1 MSYECIVCTNFP
13 CMRVI
18 CFSLKLSISRSDI
31 RAFDNFLVKNLS
43 WTADNCVCRF
53 CGQRHPRYHFQT
65 PGDTLV
71 VTLIMFLLLLIMYGS
86 IRIYNS
92 IKTLLCL
99 YDFLK
104 KKLNADAEAETFFG
118 PRLNQVLNTGK
129 SLNLSE
135 TDSWPKKG
143 SSDSTN
149 LWFHLKK

>member
-1 MSYECIVCTNFP
+1 MLSTIFWLKTCHEQRIIVCVVF
-13 CMRVI
+13 VA
-18 CFSLKLSISRSDI
+18 SDI
-31 RAFDNFLVKNLS
+31 QD
-43 WTADNCVCRF
+43 TI
-53 CGQRHPRYHFQT
+53 RYHFQT

-104 KKLNADAEAETFFG
+104 KKLNADAEAEIFFG
-118 PRLNQVLNTGK
+118 PRLNQALNTGK

-149 LWFHLKK
+149 LSFHLKSN